1 MRGGRSRRFHYILLL
16 CDYSSYQEAF
26 LKATLTRTIA
36 LDKQNFRMLVMRFKG
51 MMVPLCYKICSTL
64 LCPMSDK
71 NTFSP
76 FNLDQRYVI
85 EYGARDI

>member
-36 LDKQNFRMLVMRFKG
+36 LDKHNFRMLVMRFKG
-51 MMVPLCYKICSTL
+51 MMVPLC
-64 LCPMSDK
+64 
-71 NTFSP
+71 
-76 FNLDQRYVI
+76 
-85 EYGARDI
+85 